1 MISKLKAILF
11 FYKNFFFESNK
22 NEIKEIE
29 NIIANGAKD
38 DYDKLLKKKYIMEN
52 IEIRIEIVNYIYKKQ
67 INIGDLFLNQ
77 NKVKVI
83 LNKWKIIENI
93 VREKKLKR
101 LKKEIRKKLF
111 NSFQEPNILFS
122 LKKIF
127 SIDQINFFLK
137 ETENLPK
144 INSI

>member
-1 MISKLKAILF
+1 M
-11 FYKNFFFESNK
+11 NR
-22 NEIKEIE
+22 
-29 NIIANGAKD
+29 KD
-38 DYDKLLKKKYIMEN
+38 VMEK
-52 IEIRIEIVNYIYKKQ
+52 IEIRLEIINNIYEKK
-67 INIGDLFLNQ
+67 INIDDLFLNQ

-144 INSI
+144 INLNTNLNIKKKGQE